1 MGLCDIC
8 GEQPQAIQLGN
19 METGEQQ
26 FICVGCAARW
36 GLDFAKAV
44 LPSEEVAGIL
54 GPMFVTPGRQEA
66 LDKGAAKRGR
76 KSKAKAEAEA
86 EAEGETGGA
95 AEVAPAASDQ

>member
-19 METGEQQ
+19 MDTGEQQ

-36 GLDFAKAV
+36 GLDFAKAI
-44 LPSEEVAGIL
+44 LPPEEIAAIL

-66 LDKGAAKRGR
+66 LDKGATKRGR

-86 EAEGETGGA
+86 ETERKAGGA
-95 AEVAPAASDQ
+95 AEVAPAAADQ